1 MEKITERFKK
11 ALDEMSDEELDDL
24 INRIKECRCI
34 DSPTVDEYLSFLDEI
49 ENNV

>member
-24 INRIKECRCI
+24 INRIRECKYI

-49 ENNV
+49 ENNE